1 MEKKIIIEL
10 DHYGGE
16 SAFFMDLLEVTAVR
30 LKNHIA
36 ELRIWL
42 TENERLISK
51 TERVKETKPFLV
63 LYNPDQRL
71 FDLKKERKQL
81 ENQLYSCLDNLEAVK
96 KIFKQSQTQILA
108 TINKNFDESKFRKV
122 FEPAGQYPAIWGG
135 YKSYHYRGV

>member
-63 LYNPDQRL
+63 LYNPDQ
-71 FDLKKERKQL
+71 
-81 ENQLYSCLDNLEAVK
+81 
-96 KIFKQSQTQILA
+96 
-108 TINKNFDESKFRKV
+108 KV
-122 FEPAGQYPAIWGG
+122 
-135 YKSYHYRGV
+135 V